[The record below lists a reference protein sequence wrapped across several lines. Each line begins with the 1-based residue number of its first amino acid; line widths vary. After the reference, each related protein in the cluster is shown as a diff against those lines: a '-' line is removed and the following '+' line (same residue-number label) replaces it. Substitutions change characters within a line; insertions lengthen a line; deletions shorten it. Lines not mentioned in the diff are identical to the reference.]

1 MSENSM
7 AGKTA
12 IVTGGGSGI
21 GKSISWLFAKQGAEV
36 IILDTDEAAAQ
47 DSAANI
53 KKNNGTAMVLQCD
66 VSNYDMVTKSVVEII
81 ADFKKIDILVNNA
94 GIAHVGDLLHTSET
108 DLDRLYKVNVKGVYN
123 CMHATIPHMIENNS
137 GVILNLAS
145 IASKI
150 GLKDRFA
157 YSMTKGAVLTMT
169 LSVAKD
175 YIDENIRCNCICPA
189 RVHTP
194 FVDSFI
200 KENYPGKEAEMYRY
214 LADYQPIGRMGT
226 PDEIAGLAA
235 FLCSDAAA
243 FITGCAYDI
252 DGGVINLR

>member
-81 ADFKKIDILVNNA
+81 ADFKKIDTLFREYHEKYVD
-94 GIAHVGDLLHTSET
+94 AHRAASLRHINDIIEPS
-108 DLDRLYKVNVKGVYN
+108 
-123 CMHATIPHMIENNS
+123 ATRPVLIKS
-137 GVILNLAS
+137 LSL
-145 IASKI
+145 
-150 GLKDRFA
+150 LKDKRQVRP
-157 YSMTKGAVLTMT
+157 KRKHG
-169 LSVAKD
+169 
-175 YIDENIRCNCICPA
+175 NIP
-189 RVHTP
+189 
-194 FVDSFI
+194 
-200 KENYPGKEAEMYRY
+200 
-214 LADYQPIGRMGT
+214 L
-226 PDEIAGLAA
+226 
-235 FLCSDAAA
+235 
-243 FITGCAYDI
+243 
-252 DGGVINLR
+252 